1 MFEITQQATYTPHYK
16 HVVRSTHLEHLIE
29 AIRAGH
35 SPAMGTSL
43 LKYLHTFSLQKV
55 PDVMYGI
62 EVPFELRKLW
72 REQGIDLESAN
83 EVFEYL
89 MRQGHEAQELQDWM
103 GVEDDSGCRI
113 RLK

>member
-1 MFEITQQATYTPHYK
+1 MYTPHYK
-16 HVVRSTHLEHLIE
+16 QFMRHNHLQVLIE

-35 SPAMGTSL
+35 APHMGHSL
-43 LKYLHTFSLQKV
+43 LNYLHTFCLQKV

-62 EVPFELRKLW
+62 EVSFELRKLW

-83 EVFEYL
+83 EVFEFL
-89 MRQGHEAQELQDWM
+89 MRQGHQANELQDWM
-103 GVEDDSGCRI
+103 GIEDDLGCRI